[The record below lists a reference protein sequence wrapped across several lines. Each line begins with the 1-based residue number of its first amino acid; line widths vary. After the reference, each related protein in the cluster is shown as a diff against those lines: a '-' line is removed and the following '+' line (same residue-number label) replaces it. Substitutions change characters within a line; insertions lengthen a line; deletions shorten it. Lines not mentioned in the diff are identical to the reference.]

1 MNTSLRPLFLAAV
14 VAVSTALTPAFA
26 EPSADAKAMADKTVG
41 RPADPAVTPAVPPA
55 STPATTP
62 AAAPAAAPVAA
73 PAVAP
78 EPAAPA
84 VVTPPAPAEPA
95 ADTEATADQP
105 ADKPEAKSEDEAPE
119 TPKLRQLDTDEN
131 TAAPKTHKEIIH
143 ERIERAHQRAAAR
156 RANSVGRDVVNVF
169 SDSDLPKGEKA
180 DSVVAIFGSASAE
193 GDVTDAVVAVFGNTR
208 AEGAVSDAVVAILG
222 DNEANGTVGDAV
234 VTVLGNTTV
243 NGHVRGDVVTV
254 LGDIKLGPAAVVDG
268 QVVCVGGT
276 VTKDPST
283 VLKHSV
289 QNVGLG
295 RSLHGGIGI
304 KAWIRECFL
313 YGRPL
318 AFGANLMWAWWIA
331 LACLTFYVLL
341 ALLFGQGVNRC
352 VDNFEQRPGY
362 SILTALLTV
371 LVAPIAIILL
381 AITGIGIAVIP
392 FLAAGLFFASLFGK
406 AVMLAWIGRRLT
418 KFLGLDNAALAVLV
432 GGVIVLLLYTIPVV
446 GFITYKLLGWI
457 GVGVVVYT
465 LLGNMKREKP
475 TSAGPTAGG
484 PAAPAVVPPAPGATP
499 VIDPVTG
506 AVSPLVGAGAVA
518 SLTPPVLPAGV
529 LPRAGFW
536 IRMAA
541 LLLDVIIVA
550 LICSL
555 LSGMFSPGSHI
566 RIRADL
572 LPALALYGALMWKLK
587 GSTVGGIVCG
597 LKVVRLDD
605 RPIDW
610 GTAIVRALSCFLS
623 LFVMGFGFIWIVFD
637 DQRQSWHDKIAGTV
651 VVRAPRGVSLV

>member
-1 MNTSLRPLFLAAV
+1 MNTSLRPLFLAAAF
-14 VAVSTALTPAFA
+14 AVSAALTPTVFA
-26 EPSADAKAMADKTVG
+26 QDNKQPDAAPPPAPATAVPAADAKSVSEKT
-41 RPADPAVTPAVPPA
+41 AVTPA
-55 STPATTP
+55 TPAVAP
-62 AAAPAAAPVAA
+62 AAAPAAAPVAT
-73 PAVAP
+73 P
-78 EPAAPA
+78 EPATPA
-84 VVTPPAPAEPA
+84 AVTPAATTPEAEP
-95 ADTEATADQP
+95 EV
-105 ADKPEAKSEDEAPE
+105 KSEDEAPE
-119 TPKLRQLDTDEN
+119 TPKLRRLDTDEN
-131 TAAPKTHKEIIH
+131 TEAPKTRKEIIR
-143 ERIERAHQRAAAR
+143 ERIERAHQRTAAR

-169 SDSDLPKGEKA
+169 SDSILPKGEKA
-180 DSVVAIFGSASAE
+180 DSVVAIFGSATAE
-193 GDVTDAVVAVFGNTR
+193 GEVTDAVVSVFGNTR
-208 AEGAVSDAVVAILG
+208 AEGAVSDAVVAVLG

-254 LGDIKLGPAAVVDG
+254 LGDIKFGPAAVVDG
-268 QVVCVGGT
+268 QVVCVGGV
-276 VTKDPST
+276 VTRDPAA

-289 QNVGLG
+289 QNVGMG
-295 RSLHGGIGI
+295 HSMHGLVGI

-313 YGRPL
+313 FGRPL
-318 AFGANLMWAWWIA
+318 AFGPNLMWAWWIA
-331 LACLTFYVLL
+331 LACLAFYVVL
-341 ALLFGQGVNRC
+341 ALLFGKGVNRC
-352 VDNFEQRPGY
+352 VDNFAQRPGY

-418 KFLGLDNAALAVLV
+418 KFLGTDNAALAVLI

-475 TSAGPTAGG
+475 AVP
-484 PAAPAVVPPAPGATP
+484 PAPPLVPPAPGAAP

-518 SLTPPVLPAGV
+518 SLTPPVLPAMS

-555 LSGMFSPGSHI
+555 LSEMFSSGSHI

-572 LPALALYGALMWKLK
+572 LPSLALYGALMWKLK

-610 GTAIVRALSCFLS
+610 GTSIVRALSCFLS

>member
-1 MNTSLRPLFLAAV
+1 MNISLRHLFLIAA
-14 VAVSTALTPAFA
+14 VAVSTALTPAAFA
-26 EPSADAKAMADKTVG
+26 QENKTAAPAEPAAAKPAVAPPADAPVAPSADQ
-41 RPADPAVTPAVPPA
+41 P
-55 STPATTP
+55 
-62 AAAPAAAPVAA
+62 AAPVAQ
-73 PAVAP
+73 P

-84 VVTPPAPAEPA
+84 AAKPPPVAEPA
-95 ADTEATADQP
+95 VAP
-105 ADKPEAKSEDEAPE
+105 AAAAEPEAKSDDEADE
-119 TPKLRQLDTDEN
+119 TPKLRRLDTDE
-131 TAAPKTHKEIIH
+131 TTETPEAPKTPKTRKEIIH
-143 ERIERAHQRAAAR
+143 ERIERAHQRAAAA
-156 RANSVGRDVVNVF
+156 RANRVGRDIVNVF

-180 DSVVAIFGSASAE
+180 DSVVAIFGSATAE
-193 GDVTDAVVAVFGNTR
+193 GDATDAVVSVFGNTR
-208 AEGAVSDAVVAILG
+208 ANGAVGDAAVAVLG
-222 DNEANGTVGDAV
+222 DNEVNGTVGDAM
-234 VTVLGNTTV
+234 VTVLGNATV
-243 NGHVRGDVVTV
+243 NGHVRGDVVAV

-276 VTKDPST
+276 VTKDPAA

-289 QNVGLG
+289 QNVGMG
-295 RSLHGGIGI
+295 HGMHGLVGL
-304 KAWIRECFL
+304 KAWVRECFL

-318 AFGANLMWAWWIA
+318 AFAPNLMWAWWIA
-331 LACLTFYVLL
+331 LACLAFYVVL
-341 ALLFGQGVNRC
+341 ALLFGKGVNRC

-362 SILTALLTV
+362 SILTALLT
-371 LVAPIAIILL
+371 LLLGPIAIILL

-406 AVMLAWIGRRLT
+406 AVMLAWIGRRIGKLIGT
-418 KFLGLDNAALAVLV
+418 DNPALAVLF
-432 GGVIVLLLYTIPVV
+432 GGVIVLFLYTVPVV

-475 TSAGPTAGG
+475 
-484 PAAPAVVPPAPGATP
+484 VVPPAPGPGP
-499 VIDPVTG
+499 VDP
-506 AVSPLVGAGAVA
+506 AVA
-518 SLTPPVLPAGV
+518 AASLAAGGIALPPPVLQAV
-529 LPRAGFW
+529 SLPRAGFW
-536 IRMAA
+536 IRTAA

-555 LSGMFSPGSHI
+555 LSEMFSSGSHI

-572 LPALALYGALMWKLK
+572 LPSLALYGALMWKLK

-610 GTAIVRALSCFLS
+610 GTSIVRALSCFLS
-623 LFVMGFGFIWIVFD
+623 LAVMGLGFIWVVFD